1 VYEVDRLKR
10 IRHENDLGFLIDD
23 SIAPGCDGHRKRQ
36 QSPRPITGPA
46 GRLGAAA
53 STTEKDGW
61 RCELRVGPA
70 GTNRLEVKGER
81 LVTTEATAPGGLAS
95 YRSEFLR
102 QRVLRGDL
110 RTSD

>member
-1 VYEVDRLKR
+1 MVSGQL
-10 IRHENDLGFLIDD
+10 LWM
-23 SIAPGCDGHRKRQ
+23 
-36 QSPRPITGPA
+36 
-46 GRLGAAA
+46 
-53 STTEKDGW
+53 EKDDW

-70 GTNRLEVKGER
+70 GTNRLEVYKGER

-110 RTSD
+110 RSPD